1 MAVISSPDIS
11 CHQLRHSIEVASKQ
25 NIMFFLKFWVQQASC
40 LYSMV
45 TAQAVTAMPETSDH
59 LFRKLGLDVNFRTC
73 MSQNCI
79 MFIPVSWLRR
89 SSATKIQE
97 LNIFMSIIVWWTRAR
112 RLLKSP
118 FFKFSC
124 NYHCTSHTTDSSET
138 LYMKGLHGGGG
149 TNLHLTIPLKGSVL
163 FLSPLTVSNSLE
175 AVAVLTK
182 SFLQQGGYTSLK

>member
-1 MAVISSPDIS
+1 
-11 CHQLRHSIEVASKQ
+11 
-25 NIMFFLKFWVQQASC
+25 MFFLKFRVQQASC
-40 LYSMV
+40 LYLMV
-45 TAQAVTAMPETSDH
+45 TAQAVTAMPEASDQ
-59 LFRKLGLDVNFRTC
+59 LFRKVGLDVNFRTC

-97 LNIFMSIIVWWTRAR
+97 LGISISITVWWTRAR

-124 NYHCTSHTTDSSET
+124 NYLCSSHTTDSSET
-138 LYMKGLHGGGG
+138 LYIKGLHRGKKKN
-149 TNLHLTIPLKGSVL
+149 NLCLTIPFKGSVL

-175 AVAVLTK
+175 AASVLTR